1 MVKQTPAMNPMMTKQ
16 AVVTKIAF
24 LLIWNFV
31 VNVTILKISGMTLI
45 FLIFDSGLNILIF
58 SNSNPNCDRSL
69 FIEYINL
76 IGLWDPK
83 PNKLINTWQPLEV
96 LYERNV
102 S

>member
-58 SNSNPNCDRSL
+58 SNSNPNCGRSL

-96 LYERNV
+96 LYERNG